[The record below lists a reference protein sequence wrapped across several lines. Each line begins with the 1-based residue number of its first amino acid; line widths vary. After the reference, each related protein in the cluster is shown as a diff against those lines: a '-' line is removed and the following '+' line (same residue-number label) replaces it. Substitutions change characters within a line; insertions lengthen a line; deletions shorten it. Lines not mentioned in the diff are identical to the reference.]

1 MMKKK
6 TSLLKNKKK
15 KQTFRS
21 KFEESIAN
29 DLDNQKVEY
38 VYESEKLQYTVE
50 RNYLPDFKLP
60 SGIFIEAK
68 GWFKSAD
75 QRKHRII
82 KKQHPNIDIRFVF
95 QNPNVINKNRALP
108 TAHKIR
114 TEGIHLVLVQFP
126 MGRVFA

>member
-15 KQTFRS
+15 RQTFRS
-21 KFEESIAN
+21 KFEESIAD
-29 DLDNQKVEY
+29 DLDNQKVDYE
-38 VYESEKLQYTVE
+38 YESEKLQYIVE

-60 SGIFIEAK
+60 SGVFIEAK

-75 QRKHRII
+75 QRKHKII

-95 QNPNVINKNRALP
+95 QNPNVR
-108 TAHKIR
+108 
-114 TEGIHLVLVQFP
+114 VQGSRMTCAEWCERYGFK
-126 MGRVFA
+126 FASKLIPKEWL

>member
-38 VYESEKLQYTVE
+38 EYESEK
-50 RNYLPDFKLP
+50 
-60 SGIFIEAK
+60 
-68 GWFKSAD
+68 
-75 QRKHRII
+75 
-82 KKQHPNIDIRFVF
+82 F
-95 QNPNVINKNRALP
+95 Q
-108 TAHKIR
+108 
-114 TEGIHLVLVQFP
+114 
-126 MGRVFA
+126 

>member
-1 MMKKK
+1 
-6 TSLLKNKKK
+6 LKNKKK

-38 VYESEKLQYTVE
+38 EYESEKLQYTVE

-95 QNPNVINKNRALP
+95 QNPNVR
-108 TAHKIR
+108 
-114 TEGIHLVLVQFP
+114 VQGSRMTCAEWCEKYGFK
-126 MGRVFA
+126 FASKLIPKEWL

>member
-6 TSLLKNKKK
+6 TSLLKNQKK

-29 DLDNQKVEY
+29 DLDNQKVKYE
-38 VYESEKLQYTVE
+38 YESEKLQYTVE

-75 QRKHRII
+75 QRKH
-82 KKQHPNIDIRFVF
+82 KLLKAQSPDIEVRFVF
-95 QNPNVINKNRALP
+95 QNAR
-108 TAHKIR
+108 
-114 TEGIHLVLVQFP
+114 
-126 MGRVFA
+126 GRVQGSKLTCIEWCEKNGFLYAEGTVPKEWLHE

>member
-6 TSLLKNKKK
+6 TSLLKNQKK

-29 DLDNQKVEY
+29 DLDNQKVKYE
-38 VYESEKLQYTVE
+38 YESEKLQYTVE

-82 KKQHPNIDIRFVF
+82 KKQPISISYFEIF
-95 QNPNVINKNRALP
+95 GCIF
-108 TAHKIR
+108 III
-114 TEGIHLVLVQFP
+114 GIITISLKSNYKK
-126 MGRVFA
+126 